1 MALLKVFISSL
12 ITEKALQVF
21 EEKGIRTV
29 TDFLGRDL
37 EEVAQENA
45 LPFKDLVAMKRHIL
59 VKLSS
64 SIRNGREL
72 LQCVDSG
79 IVYLSTG
86 IKRLDDL
93 LNGGIYIGEVT
104 EICGGIAVGK
114 TQICLS
120 CLYYT
125 TAVKQANVIYID
137 TSCSFSSTRVLELA
151 GKKNQNEEEILSRV
165 KHCACS
171 DIFEIFQVIEE
182 IRSGLDKKSD
192 VFYSNIKLVIVDC
205 IASVIYPILGGN
217 QIDGHSLMVQISQ
230 KLKILAVDYSVA
242 VLVTNNVVSSDD
254 GKWLPS
260 LGRTW
265 SHVPHTRIILSSD
278 NHQPGQRKATLVKS
292 SRSSVPNNIKFY
304 LPQGIT

>member
-1 MALLKVFISSL
+1 
-12 ITEKALQVF
+12 
-21 EEKGIRTV
+21 
-29 TDFLGRDL
+29 
-37 EEVAQENA
+37 
-45 LPFKDLVAMKRHIL
+45 MKRHML

-64 SIRNGREL
+64 SVKNGRDL
-72 LQCVDSG
+72 LQCGDSG

-86 IKRLDDL
+86 IKRLDEL
-93 LNGGIYIGEVT
+93 LNGGVYIGEVT

-120 CLYYT
+120 CLCT

-137 TSCSFSSTRVLELA
+137 TSCSFSSTRVLELI
-151 GKKNQNEEEILSRV
+151 GQQNQSEEEILNRV

-171 DIFEIFQVIEE
+171 DVFEIFQVIEE
-182 IRSGLDKKSD
+182 IRSCLDKKSD

-242 VLVTNNVVSSDD
+242 VLVTNNVVSGED

-265 SHVPHTRIILSSD
+265 SHVPHTRIILSSE
-278 NHQPGQRKATLVKS
+278 NHQPDQRKAALVKS
-292 SRSSVPNNIKFY
+292 SRLSAPSNIKFY
-304 LPQGIT
+304 LP